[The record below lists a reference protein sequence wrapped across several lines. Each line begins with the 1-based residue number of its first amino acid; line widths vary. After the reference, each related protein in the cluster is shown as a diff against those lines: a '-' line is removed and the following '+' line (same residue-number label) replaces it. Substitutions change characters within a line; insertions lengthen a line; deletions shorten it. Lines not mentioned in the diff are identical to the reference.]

1 MESHHRKNISKRIH
15 RLSGQLLG
23 IDKMLNQNRLM
34 SATLI
39 QFLAADKA
47 FYNLFYQQY
56 KKELQADFI
65 LKINTLLNI
74 QNLPAHHRQ
83 TLENIIAQLHRYQL
97 PQLPKI
103 IQQVEAIEQQYLP

>member
-23 IDKMLNQNRLM
+23 IDKMLNQNRHL

-47 FYNLFYQQY
+47 FYNLFYEHFDEALR
-56 KKELQADFI
+56 KAFI
-65 LKINTLLNI
+65 VKINVLLKHP
-74 QNLPAHHRQ
+74 NLPASHRQ
-83 TLENIIAQLHRYQL
+83 TLENIIAQLHTYKLNQL
-97 PQLPKI
+97 TRI